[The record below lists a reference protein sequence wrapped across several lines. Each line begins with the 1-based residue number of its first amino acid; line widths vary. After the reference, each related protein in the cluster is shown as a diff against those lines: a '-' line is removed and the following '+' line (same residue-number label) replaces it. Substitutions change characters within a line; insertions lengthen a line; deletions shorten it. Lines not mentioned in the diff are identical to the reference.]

1 MAMSFG
7 EELGAKVREFVHA
20 RWGEIPDGYTIPAPE
35 DLTFGNSGR
44 RLSACI
50 LYADICRSTSMV
62 DELLDTRAAEYY
74 KAYLHCAAKVIKR
87 NNGEI
92 TAYDGDR
99 VMAAFL
105 GESKEDHAVRAALE
119 LSFAVDEII
128 NPTFSEMYT
137 TTHRPLRHT
146 VGIDASPVLVSK
158 TGVRVDSDLVWV
170 GSAANYAAKLNS
182 FDGLDHAYPI
192 RVTDEVFTALSR
204 SNLLGSAGQQ
214 MWEGPYSNFDPRKHY
229 RTRFRLRFD

>member
-1 MAMSFG
+1 MTFG
-7 EELGAKVREFVHA
+7 EELGAKVRGFVYGH
-20 RWGEIPDGYTIPAPE
+20 WDEIPAGNVVPEPE

-50 LYADICRSTSMV
+50 FYADIHGSTSMV
-62 DELLDTRAAEYY
+62 EDLSDTHAAEYY
-74 KAYLHCAAKVIKR
+74 KAYLHCAAKIIKR
-87 NNGEI
+87 NDGEI

-119 LSFAVDEII
+119 LSFVVDEII
-128 NPTFSEMYT
+128 NPTFSELYT
-137 TTHRPLRHT
+137 TTHRRLQHT
-146 VGIDASPVLVSK
+146 VGIDVSSVLVSK

-182 FDGLDHAYPI
+182 FDGLNHDYPI
-192 RVTDEVFTALSR
+192 RVTGEVFAVLSR
-204 SNLLGSAGQQ
+204 SNLIGAGGAQ
-214 MWEGPYSNFDPRKHY
+214 MWEGPYTNFAPRKHY
-229 RTRFRLRFD
+229 RSRFRWRLE